1 MKKSNSY
8 TTNNMKI
15 KEVINFLEQKF
26 PLHWQEDF
34 DNCGI
39 QCGDKERT
47 ITGIVVC
54 FDMSEAVIDEA
65 IAKGANMVISHHP
78 IIYKNG
84 LKKIEP
90 INRVGKILCKA
101 LENKILLYSMH
112 TNIDSGKEGG
122 NVLFAQKLGLKKL
135 SVLSPKENQFC
146 KLVVFVP
153 SENSLMLKEAL
164 FRTGCGNIGNYSHCS
179 YSCEGI
185 GSFKPLAGANPHIGK
200 HNRMERVEEE
210 RIEIIFP
217 TNKKRQVIDTLY
229 QNHPYEEPAFDIIA
243 LENQDREV
251 GLGRVGWLPK
261 PVPAN
266 DFVHYIKEKLS
277 LEFVKFSGNLDA
289 EIKKVAVCG
298 GGGASFI
305 TEALAAEADAFI
317 TGDLKYHDFFIPE
330 NKMLLIDI
338 GHFEG
343 EHFIREIIVSLLQ
356 ENFNTFATH
365 FTEVETPVI
374 FKA

>member
-1 MKKSNSY
+1 MQ
-8 TTNNMKI
+8 I
-15 KEVINFLEQKF
+15 KEVIQFLEQKF
-26 PLHWQEDF
+26 PLQWQEDF
-34 DNCGI
+34 DNCGV
-39 QCGDKERT
+39 QCGDASHK

-84 LKKIEP
+84 LRKIEP
-90 INRVGKILCKA
+90 NNRVGKIIIKA
-101 LENKILLYSMH
+101 LENRILLYSMH
-112 TNIDSGKEGG
+112 TNIDSGKGGG
-122 NVLFAQKLGLKKL
+122 NVLFAQKLGLQKL
-135 SVLSPKENQFC
+135 SVLSPKEHLFY
-146 KLVVFVP
+146 KLVVFIP
-153 SENSLMLKEAL
+153 AENSVLLKEAL
-164 FRTGCGNIGNYSHCS
+164 FRIGCGNIGNYSHCS
-179 YSCEGI
+179 YSCEGV

-200 HNRMERVEEE
+200 HNRIERVDEERVEM
-210 RIEIIFP
+210 IFP
-217 TNKKRQVIDTLY
+217 KNKKHQVIETLY

-243 LENQDREV
+243 LENQHREV
-251 GLGRVGWLPK
+251 GLGRMGLLPK
-261 PVPAN
+261 PMLAK
-266 DFVHYIKEKLS
+266 DFILYVKEKLN
-277 LEFVKFSGNLDA
+277 LDIVKYSGNIEA

-305 TEALAAEADAFI
+305 TDALIAEADAFI

-365 FTEVETPVI
+365 FTEVEIPVI
-374 FKA
+374 NKA

>member
-1 MKKSNSY
+1 
-8 TTNNMKI
+8 MKI
-15 KEVINFLEQKF
+15 KEVIQFLEYKF

-34 DNCGI
+34 DNCGV
-39 QCGDKERT
+39 QCGDKERE

-54 FDMSEAVIDEA
+54 FDLSEAMIDEA

-78 IIYKNG
+78 IIYKNSI
-84 LKKIEP
+84 KRIEP
-90 INRVGKILCKA
+90 TDRVGKILCKA

-122 NVLFAQKLGLKKL
+122 NVLFAQKLGLQKL
-135 SVLSPKENQFC
+135 SVLSPKENQFY

-153 SENSLMLKEAL
+153 SENSILLKEAL
-164 FRTGCGNIGNYSHCS
+164 FKAGCGNISNYSHCS
-179 YSCEGI
+179 YSCEGL
-185 GSFKPLAGANPHIGK
+185 GSFKPLAGSNPHIGQ
-200 HNRMERVEEE
+200 HNRIERVEEE
-210 RIEIIFP
+210 RIEMVFP
-217 TNKKRQVIDTLY
+217 KIKKRQIIESLY

-243 LENQDREV
+243 LENLNREI
-251 GLGRVGWLPK
+251 GLGRIGELPK
-261 PVPAN
+261 PMLAK
-266 DFVHYIKEKLS
+266 DFIQFVKEKLK
-277 LEFVKFSGNLDA
+277 LESVRFSGDLNA

-298 GGGASFI
+298 GGGASFASD
-305 TEALAAEADAFI
+305 ALSAGADAYI

-365 FTEVETPVI
+365 FTEVEFPVV
-374 FKA
+374 KRA

>member
-1 MKKSNSY
+1 MQ
-8 TTNNMKI
+8 I
-15 KEVINFLEQKF
+15 KEVIHFLEQKF

-39 QCGDKERT
+39 QCGDATRN

-78 IIYKNG
+78 IIYKTG

-90 INRVGKILCKA
+90 TNRVGKIIIKA

-122 NVLFAQKLGLKKL
+122 NVLFAQKLELQKL
-135 SVLSPKENQFC
+135 SVLSPKENQFN

-153 SENSLMLKEAL
+153 SENSLLLKEAL
-164 FRTGCGNIGNYSHCS
+164 FRAGCGNIGNYSHCS

-185 GSFKPLAGANPHIGK
+185 GSFKPLASANPHIGK

-217 TNKKRQVIDTLY
+217 KNKKRQIIETLY
-229 QNHPYEEPAFDIIA
+229 QSHPYEEPAFDIIA

-261 PVPAN
+261 PVPAT
-266 DFVHYIKEKLS
+266 DFIHYVKEKLN
-277 LEFVKFSGNLDA
+277 LDFVKFSGDMNT

-298 GGGASFI
+298 GGGASFV
-305 TEALAAEADAFI
+305 TDALAAGVDAFI

-343 EHFIREIIVSLLQ
+343 EHFIREIIVTLLQ

-374 FKA
+374 NKA

>member
-1 MKKSNSY
+1 M
-8 TTNNMKI
+8 MQI
-15 KEVINFLEQKF
+15 KEVIHFLEQKF
-26 PLHWQEDF
+26 PLQWQEDF
-34 DNCGI
+34 DNCGV
-39 QCGDKERT
+39 QCGEKERN

-78 IIYKNG
+78 LIYKNG

-90 INRVGKILCKA
+90 TNRVGRILCKA

-122 NVLFAQKLGLKKL
+122 NVLFAQKLGLQKL

-153 SENSLMLKEAL
+153 SESSLILKDAL
-164 FRTGCGNIGNYSHCS
+164 FRAGCGNMGNYSHCS
-179 YSCEGI
+179 YSCEGV

-200 HNRMERVEEE
+200 QYRIERVEEE
-210 RIEIIFP
+210 RIEMVFP
-217 TNKKRQVIDTLY
+217 KNKKRQVIDTLY

-243 LENQDREV
+243 LENMDREI
-251 GLGRVGWLPK
+251 GLGRVGLLPSPMAAK
-261 PVPAN
+261 
-266 DFVHYIKEKLS
+266 DFIHFVKEKLN
-277 LEFVKFSGNLDA
+277 LDFVRFSGNINT
-289 EIKKVAVCG
+289 EIKRVAVCG
-298 GGGASFI
+298 GSGASFVYNAL
-305 TEALAAEADAFI
+305 EAGADAFI

-343 EHFIREIIVSLLQ
+343 EHFIREIMVSLLK

-365 FTEVETPVI
+365 FTEVEIPVI
-374 FKA
+374 YKA

>member
-1 MKKSNSY
+1 MQ
-8 TTNNMKI
+8 I
-15 KEVINFLEQKF
+15 KEVIQFLEQKY

-39 QCGDKERT
+39 QCGDKEHN

-78 IIYKNG
+78 IIYKTG

-90 INRVGKILCKA
+90 TNRVGKIIIKA

-112 TNIDSGKEGG
+112 TNIDSGKGGG
-122 NVLFAQKLGLKKL
+122 NVLFAQKLGLQKL
-135 SVLSPKENQFC
+135 TVLSPKENQFC

-153 SENSLMLKEAL
+153 SESSVLLKEAL
-164 FRTGCGNIGNYSHCS
+164 FRAGCGNIGNYSHCS
-179 YSCEGI
+179 YSCEGV

-200 HNRMERVEEE
+200 HNRIERVDEE

-217 TNKKRQVIDTLY
+217 KNKKRQIIETLY

-243 LENQDREV
+243 LENLNREV
-251 GLGRVGWLPK
+251 GLGRIGLLPEPILAK
-261 PVPAN
+261 
-266 DFVHYIKEKLS
+266 DFIQYVKDKLK
-277 LEFVKFSGNLDA
+277 LDFVKFSGDTNA

-298 GGGASFI
+298 GGGASFVAD
-305 TEALAAEADAFI
+305 ALAAGADAYI

-343 EHFIREIIVSLLQ
+343 EHFIREIIVSHLQ

-365 FTEVETPVI
+365 FTEVEISVI
-374 FKA
+374 NIA

>member
-1 MKKSNSY
+1 
-8 TTNNMKI
+8 MKI
-15 KEVINFLEQKF
+15 KEVIHFLEQKF

-34 DNCGI
+34 DNSGV
-39 QCGDKERT
+39 QCGDKERE

-54 FDMSEAVIDEA
+54 FDLSEAVIEEA

-78 IIYKNG
+78 IIYRSD
-84 LKKIEP
+84 LKRIEP
-90 INRVGKILCKA
+90 TNRVGKILCKA

-122 NVLFAQKLGLKKL
+122 NVVFAQKLELQKL
-135 SVLSPKENQFC
+135 SVLSPKTNQFY
-146 KLVVFVP
+146 KLVVFTP
-153 SENSLMLKEAL
+153 EENSILLKEAL
-164 FRTGCGNIGNYSHCS
+164 FKAGCGNMGNYSHCS
-179 YSCEGI
+179 YSSEGL
-185 GSFKPLAGANPHIGK
+185 GSFKPLAGSNPHIGQT
-200 HNRMERVEEE
+200 NRIARVEEE

-217 TNKKRQVIDTLY
+217 KIKKRQVIETLY
-229 QNHPYEEPAFDIIA
+229 KNHPYEEPAFDIIA
-243 LENQDREV
+243 LENLNREI
-251 GLGRVGWLPK
+251 GLGRVGELPK
-261 PVPAN
+261 QMSAQEFIQYV
-266 DFVHYIKEKLS
+266 KEKLNLES
-277 LEFVKFSGNLDA
+277 LKFSGNINA

-298 GGGASFI
+298 GGGASLI
-305 TEALAAEADAFI
+305 TDALAAEADAFI

-365 FTEVETPVI
+365 FTKVESPVI
-374 FKA
+374 FRV